1 MLALRVLE
9 EDACLFPLENAN
21 ARHLIGVQLM
31 KRGKRAEKDELTVSR
46 SSKGVT
52 WPGNLKTQVNLV
64 LANKSLKME
73 EILMC
78 RRQYFKENNL

>member
-46 SSKGVT
+46 SSKG
-52 WPGNLKTQVNLV
+52 
-64 LANKSLKME
+64 
-73 EILMC
+73 
-78 RRQYFKENNL
+78 